1 MKIPL
6 CVILAAAS
14 AVAQPKYDLLL
25 KGGHLI
31 DAKNRIDAVR
41 DVAIK
46 SGRVAAVAPNIPA
59 SDASRTIDASGLYVT
74 PGLIDIHVHVYAGTG
89 ERGSYAGDLSVY
101 PDGFTFRN
109 GVTTVVDAGC
119 SGWRN
124 FEDFEEKVIKRS
136 RTRVLAMLNIVGS
149 GMRGAKFENNLED
162 MEAKPTADMAL
173 KHKDVVVGVKCAHYQ
188 GPEWAPYERAVEAGT
203 IAKIPVMIDYGS
215 NRPERPIY
223 DLVTKVLRPGDIY
236 THVFSGLR
244 NEQDAS
250 TGGPSA
256 ALIEGRKR
264 GIIFDVGH
272 GGGSFLWRV
281 AVPIVKA
288 GFKPDSIS
296 TDLHT
301 GSMNTAM
308 KGMLNVMSKM
318 LALNVPI
325 AEVIAESTWNPA
337 KEVQR
342 EELGHLS
349 VGAIADISVLRLET
363 GKFGFVDHFGARL
376 DGTKRL
382 TSELTLKDGRVLY
395 DLNGLSR
402 DRWDKL
408 PKDYGTQANPLWD
421 GYARQPAAT
430 APSAPAAKPK
440 GN

>member
-1 MKIPL
+1 MKTASLLLIL
-6 CVILAAAS
+6 SAGLAAA
-14 AVAQPKYDLLL
+14 AEPRYDLLL
-25 KGGHLI
+25 KGGHVI
-31 DAKNRIDAVR
+31 DPKNGIDAVR

-46 SGRVAAVAPNIPA
+46 AGKIAAVESAIPA
-59 SDASRTIDASGLYVT
+59 AEATRTIDAKGLYVT
-74 PGLIDIHVHVYAGTG
+74 PGLIDMHVHVYAGTG

-124 FEDFEEKVIKRS
+124 FEDFEDRVIKRS
-136 RTRVLAMLNIVGS
+136 RTRVLAMLNIVGN
-149 GMRGAKFENNLED
+149 GMRGGKFENNLED
-162 MEAKPTADMAL
+162 MEAKPTAEMAL
-173 KHKDVVVGVKCAHYQ
+173 KHKEVVVGVKCAHYQ

-203 IAKIPVMIDYGS
+203 LAKIPVMIDYGT

-244 NEQDAS
+244 NEQDAA

-256 ALIEGRKR
+256 ALVEGRKR
-264 GIIFDVGH
+264 GIFFDVGH

-288 GFKPDSIS
+288 GFLPDSIS

-301 GSMNTAM
+301 GSMNTGM
-308 KGMLNVMSKM
+308 KSMLNVMDKM
-318 LALNVPI
+318 LAIGVPLNQ
-325 AEVIAESTWNPA
+325 VIAESTWNPA
-337 KEVQR
+337 KEIQR
-342 EELGHLS
+342 QEFGHLT
-349 VGAIADISVLRLET
+349 VGAIADIAVLRVET
-363 GKFGFVDHFGARL
+363 GKFGYVDHFGARL

-382 TSELTLKDGRVLY
+382 ASELTLKDGRVLY

-402 DRWDKL
+402 DRWDTL
-408 PKDYGTQANPLWD
+408 PKNYGQQANPLWD
-421 GYARQPAAT
+421 GYARPV
-430 APSAPAAKPK
+430 PPPAKPK